1 MGPGNRILVCEQS
14 PTLADQLRRRL
25 AAAGFW
31 VDVANSARECLE
43 LLREREYAAMTC
55 NLILPDQDGISLIR
69 DLRAVGLD
77 FPILAVSILERDTE
91 TTSPVADDNEDEPP
105 EPDWVRKAA
114 EQARVI
120 FSIKSARYRSRDFRP
135 RILHVEQDPFSAML
149 VSSALKDTA
158 DIVHAASLE
167 EVEDAVF
174 SQQFDL
180 VLLNPVMAGG
190 HGEDALH
197 IIAGSRPDLPIVLH
211 THYGERDAET
221 DDLFP
226 TTGSSDTESMG
237 LIATI
242 RTVMLHSME
251 VPARAQA

>member
-14 PTLADQLRRRL
+14 PELAEQLRRKL
-25 AAAGFW
+25 TAAGFW

-77 FPILAVSILERDTE
+77 FPILAVSILEQEATPAPSAA
-91 TTSPVADDNEDEPP
+91 TDDEDPLQ
-105 EPDWVRKAA
+105 PDWVQKAA

-174 SQQFDL
+174 SRQFDL
-180 VLLNPVMAGG
+180 VLLNPVMADGS
-190 HGEDALH
+190 GENALH

-211 THYGERDAET
+211 THYGESEAQD

-226 TTGSSDTESMG
+226 TTGPSDAESLG